1 MSSILRPTAML
12 RTLLIGA
19 LVAAAAPAHAD
30 DVLKVGD
37 RLKELDTGVDASG
50 KPFKLKSLTGK
61 WVLVT
66 VGAEWCVP
74 CAKELPAWDEVAPNF
89 KGKITFVAVDIDNTI
104 ADGKAFHDKL
114 KLKNVTRVY
123 MPQEHS
129 AVASNYGSD
138 HMPTSFIAD
147 PKGIIRYVMPG
158 FEKGDVDGEKK
169 KLTALL
175 TKFLNP

>member
-1 MSSILRPTAML
+1 ML
-12 RTLLIGA
+12 RTLLLGA
-19 LVAAAAPAHAD
+19 LAVAGFATSAHAD

-37 RLKELDTGVDASG
+37 RLKELDTGVDANG

-74 CAKELPAWDEVAPNF
+74 CAKELPAWDEIAGTF
-89 KGKITFVAVDIDNTI
+89 KGKVTFVAVDIDNSI
-104 ADGKAFHDKL
+104 SDGKAFHDKL
-114 KLKNVTRVY
+114 KLHNVTRVY

-138 HMPTSFIAD
+138 HMPSSFIAD
-147 PKGIIRYVMPG
+147 PKGVIRYVRDG

-169 KLTALL
+169 KLTATLTKLL
-175 TKFLNP
+175 TP